1 MKDFSAFLGVRIGL
15 MKSAPE
21 NICLKTCPAS
31 SSPEHRCLVS
41 ALHPELLSGGV
52 EGQQLHCDLIPVGV
66 DDKC

>member
-52 EGQQLHCDLIPVGV
+52 EGQQLQ
-66 DDKC
+66 